1 METVYMYTCMWKV
14 ENSGSHHFPR
24 TWQLGPQTLEK
35 ASTAFSKLERAMV
48 FGVEGVE
55 GSSC

>member
-1 METVYMYTCMWKV
+1 MYTCMWKV